1 MSRMLSYS
9 AKTVRR
15 VGIIDGHWVLVKT
28 SGEKVI
34 ADGCKF
40 IVRLNDYNIP
50 IFLNEPE
57 GGRAYWSLSHS
68 NEDEHRS
75 RLEEYWGDEDSWHM
89 VNNLNNYINQY
100 YDDYIR

>member
-40 IVRLNDYNIP
+40 IVRFDDYNIP
-50 IFLNEPE
+50 IFFGEPE
-57 GGRAYWSLSHS
+57 DGCATWSLSRS
-68 NEDEHRS
+68 NLDEHRS
-75 RLEEYWGDEDSWHM
+75 RLEKHWGDEESWYILD
-89 VNNLNNYINQY
+89 NLNDYINEY
-100 YDDYIR
+100 YDSFVG